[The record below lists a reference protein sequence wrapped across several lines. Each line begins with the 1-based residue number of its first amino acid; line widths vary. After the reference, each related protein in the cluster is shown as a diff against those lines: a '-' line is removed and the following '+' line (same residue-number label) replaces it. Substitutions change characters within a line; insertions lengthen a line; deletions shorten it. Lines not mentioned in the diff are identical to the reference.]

1 MAINS
6 RMIVAPPTKTPLGGG
21 LFSVV
26 DLRPEPPT
34 PQWRKGVTWQNICPD
49 PLNTTFDVCIATGSG
64 ATVTGATVTGAA
76 PAKAA
81 TGERSTWGATAFTVY
96 GEVDCSPDQEWWN
109 NGERL
114 VRDAFTEA
122 EQQTVETVFMT
133 GYLGDQQLQ
142 FPHLAATAEVLDEQG
157 ATLQL
162 PVTELNSG
170 AGTEAVLALGAMEQA
185 LGACVM
191 GLGVIHMPETL
202 ATILTSK
209 HLITQRAGKLYSP
222 AGHLIAASPAYTG
235 VGPTG
240 LVTTG
245 ALWMYGT
252 GPVFMY
258 KSAGRFIGPRN
269 SMLDRTI
276 NTMAV
281 IYERTYLI
289 GYDCCLIGVAVDTEL
304 TP

>member
-26 DLRPEPPT
+26 ELRPEPSA
-34 PQWRKGVTWQNICPD
+34 PQWRKGVTWQNICPE
-49 PLNTTFDVCIATGSG
+49 PLNSTYDICILTGAG
-64 ATVTGATVTGAA
+64 VTVTGEAA
-76 PAKAA
+76 SAKVA
-81 TGERSTWGATAFTVY
+81 TGDRLTWGATPFTVY

-122 EQQTVETVFMT
+122 EQQTVETIFIGGLVD
-133 GYLGDQQLQ
+133 GQVSQ
-142 FPHLAATAEVLDEQG
+142 FPHLTATAEVLDEQG
-157 ATLQL
+157 TTLQL

-170 AGTEAVLALGAMEQA
+170 ASTEAILAMGAMEQA

-191 GLGVIHMPETL
+191 GLGVIHMPATL
-202 ATILTSK
+202 LAVFQSQ
-209 HLITQRAGKLYSP
+209 HLITQRAGKFYSP
-222 AGHLIAASPAYTG
+222 SGHLIAASPGYTG
-235 VGPTG
+235 ASPTG
-240 LVTTG
+240 VVAAG
-245 ALWMYGT
+245 VHWMYGT

-258 KSAGRFIGPRN
+258 KSNGRFIGPRD
-269 SMLDRTI
+269 SMLDREVD
-276 NTMAV
+276 TMAV

-289 GYDCCLIGVAVDTEL
+289 GYDCCLFGIAVDTAL
-304 TP
+304 IL